1 MPLFGEL
8 DNIFAGIEKRLKS
21 DRTGSYNQEYDQLVS
36 WGEIISTIIVSN
48 YLNYAGLNNQW
59 TDARQF
65 LKTDGT
71 FREGRVDWDISD
83 SDPAAI

>member
-1 MPLFGEL
+1 MHSSASWHIFLTDWKKKWRMPP
-8 DNIFAGIEKRLKS
+8 
-21 DRTGSYNQEYDQLVS
+21 TGSYNEEYDQLVS

-48 YLNYAGLNNQW
+48 YLNNAGMPNEW

-71 FREGRVDWDISD
+71 FREATG
-83 SDPAAI
+83 